1 MISWPY
7 TKLMNSNNMV
17 DQSAAIILASAEA
30 AARLKVPPDR
40 WIFPHAG
47 TDSHDTYA
55 LSERLDYHQSPAIR
69 IAGRRV
75 LELAGLAVGDIRF
88 VDIYS
93 CFPSAVQI
101 AATELGLPIGNSTRP
116 LTVTGGMTFAGGR
129 GTTMSPTPSPP

>member
-55 LSERLDYHQSPAIR
+55 LSERLDYHQSRRSGSRVDASLSSPGWRSGILGSSTSTRAFRPRFKSPRPNSAFRSAIR
-69 IAGRRV
+69 HVR
-75 LELAGLAVGDIRF
+75 
-88 VDIYS
+88 
-93 CFPSAVQI
+93 
-101 AATELGLPIGNSTRP
+101 
-116 LTVTGGMTFAGGR
+116 
-129 GTTMSPTPSPP
+129 